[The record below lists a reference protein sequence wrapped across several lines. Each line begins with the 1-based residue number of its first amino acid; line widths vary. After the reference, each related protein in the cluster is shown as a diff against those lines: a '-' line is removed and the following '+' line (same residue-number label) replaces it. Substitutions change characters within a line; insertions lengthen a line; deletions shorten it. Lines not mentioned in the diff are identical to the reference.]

1 MYKTV
6 DRKLTIKNGGDKNSS
21 DLVLRRGF
29 TFACDVPKRIR
40 NVVNVGNIEI
50 KEYMYKICFEV
61 VQGIFFCH
69 IFLGLIIVLK
79 RKLVRILKKG
89 LKITFINP
97 NTEEQ
102 IVQAMAG
109 VLAYNLAENDDKVIF
124 DYKNSSS
131 YQNSH
136 SIEEEEL

>member
-1 MYKTV
+1 M
-6 DRKLTIKNGGDKNSS
+6 
-21 DLVLRRGF
+21 
-29 TFACDVPKRIR
+29 
-40 NVVNVGNIEI
+40 
-50 KEYMYKICFEV
+50 
-61 VQGIFFCH
+61 
-69 IFLGLIIVLK
+69 
-79 RKLVRILKKG
+79 KKD

-109 VLAYNLAENDDKVIF
+109 SLAYNLAENDNKIIF

-136 SIEEEEL
+136 KEIEDEIEL